1 MWFVFEISQ
10 QMMKFFFW
18 NFKVFLVFTNLQSYY
33 IVKPVFQPYAIL
45 DLLDDWI
52 NNNTSFS
59 AALKMTKNTLFITT
73 AVNDYLSMSSWL

>member
-45 DLLDDWI
+45 DLLDD
-52 NNNTSFS
+52 
-59 AALKMTKNTLFITT
+59 
-73 AVNDYLSMSSWL
+73 